1 MSDDAREREARS
13 TLAGRVGLVTGA
25 ARGIGRAV
33 AEAML
38 AAGMVVELSD
48 VDGEAAHQ
56 AATELASGSAGRS
69 GRSAADV
76 AASAVD
82 VGSSSDV
89 RSWIADVE
97 RRRRRIDV
105 LVNNAGV
112 QLNRAAVDLADDDW
126 QRVLSVNLDGAF
138 YCAREVGRRM
148 RIQGGGAIVN
158 VASIAERFGMPR
170 RLPYGVSKAGI
181 AALTRGLAAEW
192 APDGIRV
199 NAVAPGYVETDLVR
213 HAFEAGHIDRAAIT
227 AKIPMGRLAA
237 PRSIADVVLFLASD
251 AADYV
256 TGQTLYVD
264 GGYGI
269 YK

>member
-1 MSDDAREREARS
+1 M
-13 TLAGRVGLVTGA
+13 RV
-25 ARGIGRAV
+25 
-33 AEAML
+33 
-38 AAGMVVELSD
+38 
-48 VDGEAAHQ
+48 
-56 AATELASGSAGRS
+56 
-69 GRSAADV
+69 
-76 AASAVD
+76 
-82 VGSSSDV
+82 
-89 RSWIADVE
+89 
-97 RRRRRIDV
+97 
-105 LVNNAGV
+105 
-112 QLNRAAVDLADDDW
+112 
-126 QRVLSVNLDGAF
+126 QR
-138 YCAREVGRRM
+138 
-148 RIQGGGAIVN
+148 GGAIVN

-170 RLPYGVSKAGI
+170 RLPYGVAKAGI
-181 AALTRGLAAEW
+181 ASLTRGLAAEW